1 MQVVLNWQLRRVPSV
16 ESAAIAALQS
26 LYNEVFADLDADG
39 DGIRWM
45 RDQLD
50 WQRACL
56 IGNYY
61 MSAISGVQSSLRA
74 AAFSAKRY
82 RQKFESSCL
91 SSTGMRLT
99 SSPKSAL
106 AKDMTYT
113 GSQRLVSRNSKPF

>member
-61 MSAISGVQSSLRA
+61 MSAISGVQSSLKA
-74 AAFSAKRY
+74 AAFSPSA
-82 RQKFESSCL
+82 
-91 SSTGMRLT
+91 TGR
-99 SSPKSAL
+99 
-106 AKDMTYT
+106 
-113 GSQRLVSRNSKPF
+113 RNSRTIIGSRAAGARRGSGLVRGPATFLAT